1 MLAYKLVYALVFIAS
16 AFLAKPINII
26 RELLKLFIEFDLE
39 KPPPFIVIVQQN
51 TYFPAGLLELLCQ
64 ALNLI
69 LMLSTCLLDVFSA
82 LKYFI
87 LVTLS
92 SYFKRFNDVLQ
103 LVYTFLLVS
112 SYKVLRQRY
121 FASSSFFHSFLYPGV
136 ILLSA

>member
-26 RELLKLFIEFDLE
+26 RELLMLFIVFDLE

-64 ALNLI
+64 ALNLV
-69 LMLSTCLLDVFSA
+69 LLLSTCLLDVLSE

-87 LVTLS
+87 LFTLLS
-92 SYFKRFNDVLQ
+92 DFKRFNHVLP
-103 LVYTFLLVS
+103 LVYTFLLVT
-112 SYKVLRQRY
+112 
-121 FASSSFFHSFLYPGV
+121 F
-136 ILLSA
+136 